1 MGDGVNTN
9 FNYPLPRGTQ
19 DSDYCAT
26 LLKAVENI
34 RGFDPAYLLLRCLGP
49 IETRRN
55 ANPTSSYPILVILL
69 LDRLLQIWEN
79 QHSL

>member
-1 MGDGVNTN
+1 MIYHPLADFTGARTENGMGDGVNTN

-55 ANPTSSYPILVILL
+55 A
-69 LDRLLQIWEN
+69 DRTVYQ
-79 QHSL
+79 SRC